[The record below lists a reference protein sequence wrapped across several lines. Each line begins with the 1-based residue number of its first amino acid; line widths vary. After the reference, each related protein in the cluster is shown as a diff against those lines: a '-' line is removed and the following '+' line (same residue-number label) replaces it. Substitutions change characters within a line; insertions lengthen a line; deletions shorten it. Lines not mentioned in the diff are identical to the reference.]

1 MLEIILPFEEE
12 LNQEHD
18 GQCQE
23 YDKAGKEH
31 EGSWESLNAGVID
44 ESVERVG
51 EEVDEAGDE
60 GKTGEY
66 PSHLPTFH

>member
-1 MLEIILPFEEE
+1 MLERILPFEEE

-18 GQCQE
+18 DQGQE
-23 YDKAGKEH
+23 YDKTGKEH

-44 ESVERVG
+44 QSVERVR

-60 GKTGEY
+60 
-66 PSHLPTFH
+66 